1 MERGRK
7 REEKDGHSAECSPP
21 CLCLFL
27 SHHQCVLTTSDTR
40 YSNVVA
46 GAAHNGVANE
56 DATSGLTPR
65 QVTSIPSAIF
75 APEQQ
80 QRKNGAR
87 NWRVGMVRPGRV
99 EEGMQ
104 GNKRMRRRGER
115 ERRPSE
121 AIVLRPSHQILPP
134 SRPSPWKYYSQGGP
148 AGSPSPSGAA
158 ADAGAGKRRDVDAA
172 ADRWAGGGCNR

>member
-7 REEKDGHSAECSPP
+7 RERKDGHSAECSPP

-56 DATSGLTPR
+56 DATSGLTSR

-87 NWRVGMVRPGRV
+87 NWRMGMEWSGRV

-104 GNKRMRRRGER
+104 GNTRKR
-115 ERRPSE
+115 ERGRE
-121 AIVLRPSHQILPP
+121 
-134 SRPSPWKYYSQGGP
+134 
-148 AGSPSPSGAA
+148 GATA
-158 ADAGAGKRRDVDAA
+158 F
-172 ADRWAGGGCNR
+172 